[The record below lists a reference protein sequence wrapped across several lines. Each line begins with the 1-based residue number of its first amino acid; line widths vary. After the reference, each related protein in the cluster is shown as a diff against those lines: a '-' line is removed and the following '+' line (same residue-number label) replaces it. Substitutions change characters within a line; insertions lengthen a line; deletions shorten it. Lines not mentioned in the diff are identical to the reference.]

1 MDERDHPP
9 ADEAVSDDA
18 VEGFDTELDEIAAD
32 LDTVEAAMKAI
43 DGDDMDAAERLTA
56 SLADADADAD
66 ADTDTGEG

>member
-1 MDERDHPP
+1 MDERDQLP
-9 ADEAVSDDA
+9 ADEAVSDDT
-18 VEGFDTELDEIAAD
+18 VEGSDTELDEIAAD

-66 ADTDTGEG
+66 TGTGEG

>member
-1 MDERDHPP
+1 MDERDQLP
-9 ADEAVSDDA
+9 ADDAVSDDT
-18 VEGFDTELDEIAAD
+18 VEGSDTELDEIAAD

-66 ADTDTGEG
+66 TGTGEG

>member
-9 ADEAVSDDA
+9 VDEAVSDDA
-18 VEGFDTELDEIAAD
+18 VEGSDTELDEIAAD

-56 SLADADADAD
+56 SLADAE
-66 ADTDTGEG
+66 TDTGTGEG